1 MYFNSFF
8 PFLRKGLCVLN
19 DEDEIAASACAGHFP
34 GANLGKST
42 IGFDGLLNIV
52 VILFGMTNV
61 CWTNHPRKHRGLSFK
76 RGFEGCRK
84 TVKIMGSDG
93 TPTPISCFGKSFNL

>member
-1 MYFNSFF
+1 MISFQNLSF
-8 PFLRKGLCVLN
+8 PTYGQSDGFFVTFTKCRSVIDYKGQ
-19 DEDEIAASACAGHFP
+19 ITSAACAGHFP

-61 CWTNHPRKHRGLSFK
+61 CWTNNPRKHRGLSLSL
-76 RGFEGCRK
+76 
-84 TVKIMGSDG
+84 IH
-93 TPTPISCFGKSFNL
+93 I